1 MHPAPRVFVPAES
14 VLRCLQLHHLLED
27 KKVHSSELMWIH
39 LCHLRSLPS
48 PALVFTEL
56 TCVYLYSC
64 PPVFTVPYLPH
75 VCPET
80 PPQAGLHT
88 ESLLGTSRGKKEAIW
103 CCPLPPGLNGIT
115 QTQNPHSTVSDLRTS
130 GALTWLGAHWSA
142 FLSSS
147 LCNPSSQVHE
157 HPHSCRSNLCSTLL
171 LLHTRWPSESP
182 QGNQFYRC
190 SSTPLSRPVLLRW
203 SQHHLPPSHCA
214 AQPGILSSGCSSF
227 LLHSMTSRMTEIHL
241 LTPRILGSSLSAA

>member
-88 ESLLGTSRGKKEAIW
+88 KLARDIQRKERGHLV
-103 CCPLPPGLNGIT
+103 LPPA
-115 QTQNPHSTVSDLRTS
+115 P
-130 GALTWLGAHWSA
+130 
-142 FLSSS
+142 
-147 LCNPSSQVHE
+147 
-157 HPHSCRSNLCSTLL
+157 
-171 LLHTRWPSESP
+171 
-182 QGNQFYRC
+182 
-190 SSTPLSRPVLLRW
+190 W
-203 SQHHLPPSHCA
+203 SQWYHPDSEPPQYCLGP
-214 AQPGILSSGCSSF
+214 QE
-227 LLHSMTSRMTEIHL
+227 HSPDQV
-241 LTPRILGSSLSAA
+241 LTGVPF